1 MRRNRVLP
9 IAALLVAVLLLAQT
23 TETVAQT
30 PKQVQQFKQKL
41 RQQEVRKKLRELQKA
56 KEAARKAKAQ
66 ANEKTKAAEKAKAQA
81 NEKTKAAEK
90 AKKKPTPEPE
100 STPAPTAL
108 TFQPQVPA
116 ELTAIPEAQDAAAFA
131 KRIDD
136 QIDAALRNENITPSP
151 ICNDEEFLRRVY
163 LDITGV
169 IPTLEQTRKFL
180 DSTDPQ
186 KRSLLID
193 ELLADPHY
201 GRHLADQ
208 WIPKLYPKES
218 NNRFVLKEPLY
229 NWFQNQFN
237 QNTRW
242 DQFVFDLVTATGTV
256 EDNPAVTYYLANRSV
271 DKLTDT
277 VTQHF
282 LGIQLQC
289 AQCHNH
295 PFTGWK
301 QQEYW
306 GMAAFFSRVVPQN
319 PRNANRGGDNMKI
332 GVTEGT
338 TRTKLRDFFPEA
350 TMDVA
355 AKFLGGPEPKIAP
368 REPQRPVL
376 ASWMV
381 AGDNPYFARAMVNR
395 TWAQLFGRGFVN
407 PIDDMHP
414 DNPPSHP
421 ELLSDMA
428 RIFAGSGFDV
438 KFLTKAI
445 CLTNTYQRSSRPTAG
460 NENDDIYFS
469 HMTMKVMIP
478 EQLFDSVTRVA
489 GPTLE
494 AVAKNRQEKA
504 QAGKRR
510 PGNGARDQFVTFF
523 LAGSEAASTTEYE
536 AGIPQAL
543 RMMNSRL
550 AGSPALAR
558 NIAGAFS
565 KPETAIENLY
575 LTTLSRRPTEAETAR
590 LTGYITQADNAN
602 TAYSDILWALV
613 NSSEFTMVR

>member
-1 MRRNRVLP
+1 MSRNRILP
-9 IAALLVAVLLLAQT
+9 IAGLLAAMVLFT
-23 TETVAQT
+23 STIESVAQT
-30 PKQVQQFKQKL
+30 PQQRQQLKKKL
-41 RQQEVRKKLRELQKA
+41 RQQEIRKKLRELQKA
-56 KEAARKAKAQ
+56 KEAAQAQKAKTREAEKAKETDKAKA
-66 ANEKTKAAEKAKAQA
+66 AKAKAAEKPR
-81 NEKTKAAEK
+81 
-90 AKKKPTPEPE
+90 KKREPEPE
-100 STPAPTAL
+100 PVARAAV
-108 TFQPQVPA
+108 FQPQVAA
-116 ELTAIPEAQDAAAFA
+116 ELVAIPEAHDATAFA
-131 KRIDD
+131 KLIDH
-136 QIDAALRNENITPSP
+136 QIDTALRNENITPSP
-151 ICNDEEFLRRVY
+151 LCTDDEFLRRVY
-163 LDITGV
+163 LDLTGV
-169 IPTLEQTRKFL
+169 IPTAEQARQFL
-180 DSTDPQ
+180 DNPNPQ
-186 KRSLLID
+186 KRALLID
-193 ELLADPHY
+193 ELLADPNY
-201 GRHLADQ
+201 GRHLADL
-208 WIPKLYPKES
+208 WIPKLFPVES
-218 NNRFVLKEPLY
+218 NNRFVQKAPLY
-229 NWFQNQFN
+229 EWFQNHFN

-242 DQFVFDLVTATGTV
+242 DRFVFDLITATGTV

-319 PRNANRGGDNMKI
+319 PRNPQRGGDNLKI
-332 GVTEGT
+332 GVTEGA
-338 TRTKLRDFFPEA
+338 TRTRLRDFFPEA

-376 ASWMV
+376 ANWMV
-381 AGDNPYFARAMVNR
+381 TGDNPYFARAMVNR

-407 PIDDMHP
+407 PVDDMHA

-421 ELLSDMA
+421 ALLEEMA

-438 KFLTKAI
+438 KYLTKAI
-445 CLTNTYQRSSRPTAG
+445 CLSNAYQRSSRPTAG
-460 NENDDIYFS
+460 NENDEIYFS

-489 GPTLE
+489 QSAPVLE
-494 AVAKNRQEKA
+494 TVIKNRKQRE
-504 QAGKRR
+504 QAAKRR
-510 PGNGARDQFVTFF
+510 PGNSPREQFVTFF
-523 LAGSEAASTTEYE
+523 LAGSEEASTTEYE

-558 NIAGAFS
+558 AIAGAFS
-565 KPETAIENLY
+565 KPETAVENLY
-575 LTTLSRRPTEAETAR
+575 LATLSRRPTAAETAK
-590 LTGYITQADNAN
+590 LTGYIAQADNSA